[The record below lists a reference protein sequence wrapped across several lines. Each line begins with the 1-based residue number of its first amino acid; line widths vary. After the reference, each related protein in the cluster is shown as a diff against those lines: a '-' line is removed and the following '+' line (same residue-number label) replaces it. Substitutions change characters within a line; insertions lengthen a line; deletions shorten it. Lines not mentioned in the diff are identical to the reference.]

1 MPVGEI
7 KFVLSDSASAWQS
20 PLSSCTNRKDDLKN
34 IEANGL

>member
-20 PLSSCTNRKDDLKN
+20 PLSCTNRKDDLKN